1 MRRISTGLTRVGF
14 DQDPSPLTEGMLH
27 AASTLGELWPRLKQI
42 EMEKNQHQDSVDER
56 NADRATHDRY
66 RTEDAATHDRYR
78 TDDAKI
84 RKQERDDA
92 AAERADAHRAA
103 LGQWAAGFGV
113 GDNSPD
119 VQGDVAARVESDR
132 QRKLDEHAASS
143 GTYNG
148 EDQGLLAISARSQEH
163 LGNLGKM
170 EEKALNKPD
179 FKPNSTYNQSTGWHK
194 GEDGVWFRTD
204 ANNRMSTLDLKTNT
218 VKSPEDI
225 AKEKADTEAAAAAKA
240 ADDKLVANEN
250 SQNGLWT
257 NGRMPWN
264 DSRDVVLARAQA
276 KQANANRPADQ
287 LWPSTPSNLPPGVT
301 PDDPHGTVAEP
312 RVAPDS
318 ESQPADEYVIGMH
331 ELAQKDPARFKASL
345 LDLKA
350 KNPSA
355 YAATA
360 KRLREMDGATGAK

>member
-1 MRRISTGLTRVGF
+1 MPMRRISTGLTRVGF

-42 EMEKNQHQDSVDER
+42 EMEKKQHQDSVDER
-56 NADRATHDRY
+56 NQRYGQESQDRA
-66 RTEDAATHDRYR
+66 AAI
-78 TDDAKI
+78 AE

-113 GDNSPD
+113 SDNSPD

-132 QRKLDEHAASS
+132 QRKLDEHAASN
-143 GTYNG
+143 GAYNG
-148 EDQGLLAISARSQEH
+148 EDQGLLTISARAQEH

-264 DSRDVVLARAQA
+264 DSRDVVLARART

-301 PDDPHGTVAEP
+301 PDDPHGMVANPKAEP
-312 RVAPDS
+312 DMTPEVELIQRKKLSPEDA
-318 ESQPADEYVIGMH
+318 ADYDLVMKNGTS
-331 ELAQKDPARFKASL
+331 KSKA
-345 LDLKA
+345 
-350 KNPSA
+350 
-355 YAATA
+355 AA
-360 KRLREMDGATGAK
+360 RLRLKGL

>member
-42 EMEKNQHQDSVDER
+42 EMEKKQHQDSVDER

-92 AAERADAHRAA
+92 AAERAAAHRAA

-132 QRKLDEHAASS
+132 QRKLDEHAASN

-163 LGNLGKM
+163 LSNLGKM
-170 EEKALNKPD
+170 EEKAINRPD
-179 FKPNSTYNQSTGWHK
+179 FKPSSTYNQSTGWYK

-225 AKEKADTEAAAAAKA
+225 QKEKADDEAAAATKA
-240 ADDKLVANEN
+240 ADDKLVADEN
-250 SQNGLWT
+250 SPLYFNGHL
-257 NGRMPWN
+257 PWD
-264 DSRDVVLARAQA
+264 DSRDVVLARARA

-287 LWPSTPSNLPPGVT
+287 LWPSAPSNLPPGVA
-301 PDDPHGTVAEP
+301 PDDPHGMNNNPATMDDNSLHDYLIQNEPGYAE
-312 RVAPDS
+312 A
-318 ESQPADEYVIGMH
+318 A
-331 ELAQKDPARFKASL
+331 KDTRFNRAKALQFARSGGK
-345 LDLKA
+345 
-350 KNPSA
+350 
-355 YAATA
+355 
-360 KRLREMDGATGAK
+360 